1 MEKVILDSPQRFPST
16 FSMQKSR
23 LIVGRKSVI
32 RMLVAFGLVVLVPS
46 LYAQQNKAGSDSPQ
60 AAWSNIQQFVKD
72 METAVQSKNLHGI
85 HEPSM
90 KIRAPIKTLKQH
102 SSMLSGD
109 KGQKIGAALKQL
121 DTSVT
126 DLHSASDEGNQADAE
141 TALKAVESALDQ
153 LKAQDLKRLSK
164 VCIDPPVLI
173 GSGRLR
179 TESGGLRPFVL
190 RKKSMWAK
198 NGRSV
203 YDLVGKSRNF

>member
-1 MEKVILDSPQRFPST
+1 MNYGTTAQQPARTTECGLTCNSPGKFPST

-23 LIVGRKSVI
+23 LIAGRKSVF
-32 RMLVAFGLVVLVPS
+32 RMLVALGLTVLVPS

-126 DLHSASDEGNQADAE
+126 DLHSASDEGSQADAE

-153 LKAQDLKRLSK
+153 LKAQD
-164 VCIDPPVLI
+164 PE
-173 GSGRLR
+173 
-179 TESGGLRPFVL
+179 TAF
-190 RKKSMWAK
+190 K
-198 NGRSV
+198 NMH
-203 YDLVGKSRNF
+203 